1 MLCTQFSDCLM
12 CSNTV
17 RFSTGFFVGKEG
29 PMIHSGAIIGAGI
42 PQFRS
47 LFFKR
52 FKIPYHFFRSDR
64 DKRDFVSSGA
74 AAGVAAAFGAPIGGV
89 LFSLEEGSSFWNQSL
104 TWKTVSGLVG
114 GD

>member
-1 MLCTQFSDCLM
+1 
-12 CSNTV
+12 
-17 RFSTGFFVGKEG
+17 
-29 PMIHSGAIIGAGI
+29 MIHSGAIIGAGI

-47 LFFKR
+47 LFFKK
-52 FKIPYHFFRSDR
+52 FKLPYPFFRSDR

-104 TWKTVSGLVG
+104 TWKTVGSTMASPLNCLLALHCVVVCKSSFTCCTI
-114 GD
+114 